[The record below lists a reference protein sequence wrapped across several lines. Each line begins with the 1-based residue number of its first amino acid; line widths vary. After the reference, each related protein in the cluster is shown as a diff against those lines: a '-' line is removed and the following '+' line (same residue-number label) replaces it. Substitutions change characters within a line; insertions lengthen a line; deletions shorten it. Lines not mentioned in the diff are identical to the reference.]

1 MSKLGLILGV
11 VGAVLVHV
19 FILLFGGIFFMKHE
33 APVSTREVEL
43 VGGVEA
49 EKEKDK
55 DKEPEPEPDQDRIE
69 EKVDAPPDA
78 EEVVRNLQ
86 AAPVIA
92 NDAPALAEASLAAIE
107 QALSGGGGGGGDEFG
122 SSLNFASGGRIGG
135 TGVAGAVG
143 GEKLEEAFSMSEI
156 DQKPRPVYQTA
167 ANYPSELRGKKLE
180 GVVTVIFIVDANGRV
195 SSPRVEKSSHP
206 AFEKPALDSVKQWKF
221 EAGVKGGERVAT
233 RMRVPVRFQPK

>member
-1 MSKLGLILGV
+1 MARFRFILGI
-11 VGAVLVHV
+11 VGAVLVHA
-19 FILLFGGIFFMKHE
+19 FILLFGGIFFMKDE

-43 VGGVEA
+43 VGAPEA

-55 DKEPEPEPDQDRIE
+55 QPEPEQ
-69 EKVDAPPDA
+69 EKQEIQESVEAPPDA

-86 AAPVIA
+86 ATPLVA

-107 QALSGGGGGGGDEFG
+107 QALSGGGAGGGDEFG

-135 TGVAGAVG
+135 TGVAGAAG
-143 GEKLEEAFSMSEI
+143 GEKFEEAFSMSEI
-156 DQKPRPVYQTA
+156 DQKPRAVYQTA
-167 ANYPSELRGKKLE
+167 ANYPSELRGKKIE
-180 GVVTVIFIVDANGRV
+180 GVVTVIFIIDSNGRV
-195 SSPRVEKSSHP
+195 TNPRVEKSSNP

-233 RMRVPVRFQPK
+233 RMRVPIRFQPK